1 MVIVFLL
8 TYQPCLMILCS
19 KIRRMKKISCSQIT
33 NVLLI
38 HDFVEKMSY

>member
-19 KIRRMKKISCSQIT
+19 KIRRMKKIRCSQIT

-38 HDFVEKMSY
+38 HDFVGKLSY

>member
-19 KIRRMKKISCSQIT
+19 KIRRMKKTPCSQIT

-38 HDFVEKMSY
+38 HDFVEKLSY